1 MDDHVYIYLHEKY
14 IYLVIDVDL
23 ENNIFVKTIILFLSD
38 LGWCE
43 KQYIENI
50 HILILFGVLVR
61 NNIWN
66 ALILFFKYLIVLI
79 DFEIVDMVLW
89 WFEMHLFLYT
99 WLECMVQKGTG
110 PEGDHG
116 DWVKNKPKSDRALV
130 CHIVLV

>member
-23 ENNIFVKTIILFLSD
+23 ENNIFVKIIILFLSD

-61 NNIWN
+61 NNIWKV
-66 ALILFFKYLIVLI
+66 LILFLNI
-79 DFEIVDMVLW
+79 
-89 WFEMHLFLYT
+89 
-99 WLECMVQKGTG
+99 
-110 PEGDHG
+110 
-116 DWVKNKPKSDRALV
+116 
-130 CHIVLV
+130 